1 MDMTPHFPI
10 YMDYGATTPC
20 DPRVVDAM
28 IPWLREHFGNPASRS
43 HAWGWEA
50 EEAVETARGHVAEL
64 IGADPREIV
73 WTSGATES
81 NNLALKG
88 AAHFYQGKGKHL
100 ITVKTEHKAVLDT
113 TRELERQGF
122 EVTYLDVQEDGLL
135 DLDKLKAA
143 IRPDTILISVMFVNN
158 EIGVI
163 QDIPAIGKLCREKG
177 VLFHVDAAQATGKV
191 EIDLNTLPVDLMS
204 LASHK
209 TYGPKGIGALYVR
222 RKPRVRLEA
231 QMHGGGHERGM
242 RSGTLPTHQCVGMGE
257 AFRIAKAE
265 MAQDLAKARALQ
277 KRLLDGLKDV
287 EQVFVN
293 GHLEKRVP
301 HNLNMS
307 FNFVEGESLIM
318 GIKGLA
324 VSSGS
329 ACTSASLEPSYVLR
343 ALGRS
348 DELAHSSLRMTI
360 GRFTTEEEIDYAIST
375 IKLNVAK
382 LRELS
387 PLWEMFQDGV
397 QRRSCAQD
405 HAGGIRLS
413 PAQRAGQ
420 PSAEVRGIRDQDAPG
435 GLRLGHAGRLG
446 EAACG
451 RRGGAGGASDRPGG
465 PRG

>member
-50 EEAVETARGHVAEL
+50 EAAVEKARGHVADL

-81 NNLALKG
+81 INLALKG
-88 AAHFYQGKGKHL
+88 AAQFYKGKGKHL
-100 ITVKTEHKAVLDT
+100 ITLKTEHKAVLDT
-113 TRELERQGF
+113 MRELERQGF
-122 EVTYLDVQEDGLL
+122 DVTYMDVKEDGLL
-135 DLDKLKAA
+135 DLDALKAA
-143 IRPDTILISVMFVNN
+143 IRPDTILISVLFVNN

-163 QDIPAIGKLCREKG
+163 QDIPAIGALCREKG
-177 VLFHVDAAQATGKV
+177 ILLHVDAAQATGRV
-191 EIDLNTLPVDLMS
+191 EIDMAKLPIDLMS
-204 LASHK
+204 MTAHK
-209 TYGPKGIGALYVR
+209 TYGPKGVGALYVR
-222 RKPRVRLEA
+222 RKPRVRIEA

-257 AFRIAKAE
+257 AFRIAKLE
-265 MAQDLAKARALQ
+265 MAQDLEKARRLQ
-277 KRLLDGLKDV
+277 QRLLDGLKDI
-287 EQVFVN
+287 EQVYIN
-293 GHLEKRVP
+293 GSLERRVP
-301 HNLNMS
+301 QNLNMS

-360 GRFTTEEEIDYAIST
+360 GRFTTEEEIDYAITT
-375 IKLNVAK
+375 IKHNVAK

-397 QRRSCAQD
+397 D
-405 HAGGIRLS
+405 LS
-413 PAQRAGQ
+413 TIQW
-420 PSAEVRGIRDQDAPG
+420 
-435 GLRLGHAGRLG
+435 
-446 EAACG
+446 AAH
-451 RRGGAGGASDRPGG
+451 
-465 PRG
+465 

>member
-1 MDMTPHFPI
+1 MDYTPHFPI
-10 YMDYGATTPC
+10 YMDYSSTNPV
-20 DPRVVDAM
+20 DPRVVAAM
-28 IPWLREHFGNPASRS
+28 IPWLSEHFGNPASRT

-50 EEAVETARGHVAEL
+50 EAAVEKARVDVADL

-88 AAHFYQGKGKHL
+88 AAHFYKSRGKHL
-100 ITVKTEHKAVLDT
+100 ITVKTEHKAILDT
-113 TRELERQGF
+113 MRELERQGF

-135 DLDKLKAA
+135 NMDALKAA

-163 QDIPAIGKLCREKG
+163 QDIPAIGALCREKG
-177 VLFHVDAAQATGKV
+177 IIFHVDAAQATGKV
-191 EIDLNTLPVDLMS
+191 VIDMATLPVDLMS

-242 RSGTLPTHQCVGMGE
+242 RSGTLPTHQIVGMGE
-257 AFRIAKAE
+257 AFRLAKLE
-265 MAQDLAKARALQ
+265 MAQDNAKARALHD
-277 KRLLDGLKDV
+277 RLINGLKDV
-287 EQVFVN
+287 EQVFLN
-293 GHLEKRVP
+293 GHATKRVP
-301 HNLNMS
+301 HNINMS

-348 DELAHSSLRMTI
+348 DELAHSSLRMTV
-360 GRFTTEEEIDYAIST
+360 GRWSTEEEIDFAIET
-375 IKLNVAK
+375 IRTNVHK

-387 PLWEMFQDGV
+387 PLWEMHQDGI
-397 QRRSCAQD
+397 D
-405 HAGGIRLS
+405 LS
-413 PAQRAGQ
+413 TIQW
-420 PSAEVRGIRDQDAPG
+420 SA
-435 GLRLGHAGRLG
+435 H
-446 EAACG
+446 
-451 RRGGAGGASDRPGG
+451 
-465 PRG
+465 

>member
-1 MDMTPHFPI
+1 MDTTPHLPL
-10 YMDYGATTPC
+10 YMDYGATTPV

-28 IPWLREHFGNPASRS
+28 IPWLREHHGNPASRS

-50 EEAVETARGHVAEL
+50 EEAVEKARADVAAL

-88 AAHFYQGKGKHL
+88 AAHFYQSKGKHL

-113 TRELERQGF
+113 MRELERQGF
-122 EVTYLDVQEDGLL
+122 EVTYLDVQADGLIDMDAL
-135 DLDKLKAA
+135 RAA
-143 IRPDTILISVMFVNN
+143 MRPDTILVSVMFVNN

-163 QDIPAIGKLCREKG
+163 QDIPAIGALCRERG
-177 VLFHVDAAQATGKV
+177 ALFHVDAAQATGKV
-191 EIDLNTLPVDLMS
+191 AIDLAQLPVDLMS

-257 AFRIAKAE
+257 AFRIARLE
-265 MAQDLAKARALQ
+265 MAQDLAHARALHE
-277 KRLLDGLKDV
+277 RLVQGLQGI
-287 EQVFVN
+287 EQVFIN
-293 GHLEKRVP
+293 GHLDKRVP
-301 HNLNMS
+301 HNLNIS
-307 FNFVEGESLIM
+307 FNYVEGESLIM

-348 DELAHSSLRMTI
+348 DELAHSSLRITI
-360 GRFTTEEEIDYAIST
+360 GRFTTEADIDYAIET
-375 IKLNVAK
+375 IRQNVAK
-382 LRELS
+382 LRDLS
-387 PLWEMFQDGV
+387 PLWDMYKE
-397 QRRSCAQD
+397 
-405 HAGGIRLS
+405 GIDLS
-413 PAQRAGQ
+413 TIQW
-420 PSAEVRGIRDQDAPG
+420 
-435 GLRLGHAGRLG
+435 
-446 EAACG
+446 AAH
-451 RRGGAGGASDRPGG
+451 
-465 PRG
+465 